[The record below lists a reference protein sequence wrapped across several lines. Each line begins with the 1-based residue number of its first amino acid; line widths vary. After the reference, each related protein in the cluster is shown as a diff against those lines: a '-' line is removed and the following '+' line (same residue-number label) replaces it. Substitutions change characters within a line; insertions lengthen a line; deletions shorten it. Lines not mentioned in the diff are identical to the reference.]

1 MTATF
6 GFPRTAK
13 GMAETLGSVIKGYS
27 ITTIFGAIGFL
38 SSIVTLF
45 VDTSA
50 VVSVK
55 WLLLVILI
63 SMYVA
68 VILSRYAYLV
78 KEKAKPAPSHENP
91 IRYAPELG
99 VFVIKRNELFLS
111 NILVGC
117 YWQQDGL
124 EQLAYVGVVHH
135 VQDLVIQIRIQLD
148 LQVLANVP
156 AAPDELKMLEIRPVV
171 PFAALQHLS
180 NTRQES

>member
-1 MTATF
+1 
-6 GFPRTAK
+6 
-13 GMAETLGSVIKGYS
+13 MAETLGSVIKGYS
-27 ITTIFGAIGFL
+27 ITTIIGVVGLL
-38 SSIVTLF
+38 SSVVTLF

-50 VVSVK
+50 QVSVK

-63 SMYVA
+63 SMYVV
-68 VILSRYAYLV
+68 VILSRYAFLATR
-78 KEKAKPAPSHENP
+78 KGRPAPSYENP
-91 IRYAPELG
+91 VRYAPELG

-135 VQDLVIQIRIQLD
+135 VQELVIQIRVQLD
-148 LQVLANVP
+148 LQVLSAVP
-156 AAPDELKMLEIRPVV
+156 TAPDELKMLEIRPVV

-180 NTRQES
+180 NSRQES

>member
-1 MTATF
+1 
-6 GFPRTAK
+6 
-13 GMAETLGSVIKGYS
+13 MAETLGSVIKGYS
-27 ITTIFGAIGFL
+27 ITTIIGVVGLL

-45 VDTSA
+45 VDTSSQ
-50 VVSVK
+50 VSVK
-55 WLLLVILI
+55 WLLFVILVC
-63 SMYVA
+63 MYVA
-68 VILSRYAYLV
+68 VILSRYAYLAL
-78 KEKAKPAPSHENP
+78 EKSKPAPSHENP

-135 VQDLVIQIRIQLD
+135 VQEFVIQIRIQLD
-148 LQVLANVP
+148 LQVLTAIP
-156 AAPDELKMLEIRPVV
+156 IAPDELKMLEIRPVV

-180 NTRQES
+180 NSSQEP